1 MLRSVTAETRVEMA
15 TGLEIRLRR
24 ILQGRDGRTVMI
36 PMDHGVS
43 VGPIEGLEDPREA
56 VAKAAKGG
64 ASAVVLHKGLVPI
77 CKDYF
82 GNGLALIVHLSASMA
97 NSPQPNRKILVGSV
111 EEAIALG
118 ADAISVHTN
127 LGEDGDVDMVGDLG
141 SVTTRAH
148 SLGFPV
154 LCMAYPRGRMV
165 KNPYDV
171 EVVKHAARLGAEVGA
186 DLVKT
191 NYTGSPESFK
201 EVVKGCPVP
210 IIIAGGPKMEDDR
223 AVLEMVHGALQ
234 SGAKGVSIGRNVFQ
248 HRDPVAITR
257 AISRIVFDGA
267 SVDEVYRW

>member
-1 MLRSVTAETRVEMA
+1 MT

-24 ILQGRDGRTVMI
+24 ILQGRDRRTVMI

-43 VGPIEGLEDPREA
+43 VGPVAGLEDPREA
-56 VAKAAKGG
+56 VARAAKGG

-82 GNGLALIVHLSASMA
+82 GDGLALIVHLSASMM

-111 EEAIALG
+111 REAVALG

-141 SVTTRAH
+141 RVTTEAH
-148 SLGFPV
+148 ELGTPV

-165 KNPYDV
+165 KNPFDV
-171 EVVKHAARLGAEVGA
+171 EVVKHAARLGAELGA

-191 NYTGSPESFK
+191 NYTGSPETFR
-201 EVVKGCPVP
+201 EVVRGCPIPV
-210 IIIAGGPKMEDDR
+210 IIAGGPKMEDDR
-223 AVLEMVHGALQ
+223 AVLEMVRGAMEA
-234 SGAKGVSIGRNVFQ
+234 GAKGVSIGRNVFQ
-248 HRDPVAITR
+248 HRDPTTMTR
-257 AISRIVFDGA
+257 AIVRIVFDGA